1 MITSTVIKKIFP
13 EPCNEAYYK
22 IKYDK
27 EGLWSITH
35 LKDADLISEKILSFD
50 EITLNSS
57 LIDMTAGCGGNLL
70 SFLKYFNNITG
81 IEIDET
87 RYEMLVNNVN
97 LYDINKKDIKLF
109 NDSCI
114 NFLDKEYD
122 VYFLDPP
129 WGGPNYK
136 SNDNL
141 VLSLSDIPLIQILE
155 KIGSFKLIVLK
166 IPFNFDWCDIEKK
179 FTVVDKI
186 KLKNI
191 IIVFLN

>member
-13 EPCNEAYYK
+13 EPCDKAYDK

-35 LKDADLISEKILSFD
+35 LKEADLISEKILSFD
-50 EITLNSS
+50 EINSNSS
-57 LIDMTAGCGGNLL
+57 VIDMTAGCGGNLL
-70 SFLKYFNNITG
+70 SFLKYFNNVTG

-97 LYDINKKDIKLF
+97 LYNINEKDIQLF

-114 NFLDKEYD
+114 NFLNKEYD
-122 VYFLDPP
+122 IYFIDPP
-129 WGGPNYK
+129 WGGPKYK
-136 SNDNL
+136 SSDNL
-141 VLSLSDIPLIQILE
+141 VLSLSDIPLIKILE
-155 KIGSFKLIVLK
+155 KLDSFKLIVLK
-166 IPFNFDWCDIEKK
+166 IPFNFDLSEIEKK
-179 FTVVDKI
+179 YTVVDKI